1 MTIETSSSGIVITDS
16 DNSLSSIH
24 ASQLQFWGFQKSA
37 ASPRRFDLTTADSRQ
52 ALGKLIAYFDRER
65 LRFTLDAKSR
75 AQAKQL
81 HAEVTQLLR
90 VRDAGKLIK
99 AGTFNSKHFKAFST
113 DVQTRVKRTLK
124 EHQLRAAYHL
134 YLTQNGANF
143 SVPGSGKTSV
153 VLAVYEK
160 LRSEGKVNGLFV
172 VGPAACFGPWRTEF
186 SETLGRKANAV
197 VLAGGEKHARKAEYF
212 KPNEHLPELF
222 LSTFQT
228 LTNDKTE
235 VKQLFQ
241 RPGMSLF
248 LVVDEAHYIKQVG
261 GNWSSAAIDLA
272 RSAKYRCILTGTPCP
287 HSFADLFNL
296 FDFLWPANDPIGADN
311 RIRIQRAE
319 HDGEIE
325 TAQQLLKKTVGPMFY
340 RVTKADLGLT
350 QPIFHPPIITP
361 MNEQEQ
367 FVYDAITL
375 RIRNSAKFDYSKNAD
390 VLTRLRRARIMR
402 LRQCSAYVGL
412 LTKPLD
418 DCDVNVAKESELYEI
433 IRTYD
438 EREIPAKLLQLEKLI
453 SQIHGCDEKVV
464 VWCNFI
470 GALKLIQKHLHKLK
484 VNCELLYGETPVEQT
499 SVAQGETRERL
510 ISRFKDTASGLNVLV
525 ANPGACAESISLHK
539 TCHHA
544 IYYDLSYNCAQY
556 LQSLDR
562 IHRVGGSETQ
572 EAHYYFLQNKNA
584 IDRDVMDNLDRKVQK
599 MFGVLDDKLPQ
610 PDSVG
615 DESDEEIKAYER
627 LFQAD

>member
-1 MTIETSSSGIVITDS
+1 VTIETSSSGITITEAK
-16 DNSLSSIH
+16 NSVQPVHS
-24 ASQLQFWGFQKSA
+24 SQLQFWGFQKSTDIPGA
-37 ASPRRFDLTTADSRQ
+37 FHLNTPDVRQ
-52 ALGKLIAYFDRER
+52 ILGKLIAYFDSER
-65 LRFTLDAKSR
+65 VQYTLGPNCKK
-75 AQAKQL
+75 QADKLQSEL
-81 HAEVTQLLR
+81 TELVR
-90 VRDAGKLIK
+90 VRETGKSIK
-99 AGTFNSKHFKAFST
+99 SGKFNSKRFAEFSS
-113 DVQTRVKRTLK
+113 VLQGHVKRTLK

-134 YLTQNGANF
+134 YLTRNGANF

-153 VLAVYEK
+153 VLAVYQM
-160 LRSEGKVNGLFV
+160 LRNAGKVNGLFV
-172 VGPAACFGPWRTEF
+172 IGPSACFGPWRTEF
-186 SETLGRKANAV
+186 VETLGRKPQTV
-197 VLAGGEKHARKAEYF
+197 VLAGGEKHSRKSEYF

-228 LTNDKTE
+228 LTNDQAE
-235 VKQLFQ
+235 VKLLFQ
-241 RPGMSLF
+241 RTGMNLF
-248 LVVDEAHYIKQVG
+248 LVVDEAHYIKQIG
-261 GNWSSAAIDLA
+261 GNWSSAAIELA

-296 FDFLWPANDPIGADN
+296 FDFLWPTNDPIGSDN
-311 RIRIQRAE
+311 RVKIQAAE

-325 TAQQLLKKTVGPMFY
+325 TAQQLLKQTVGPMFY

-350 QPIFHPPIITP
+350 RPIFHPPIVTP
-361 MNEQEQ
+361 MNEHEQ

-375 RIRNSAKFDYSKNAD
+375 RIRNSARFDYSKNAE
-390 VLTRLRRARIMR
+390 VLTRLRRARILR
-402 LRQCSAYVGL
+402 LRQSSAYVGL
-412 LTKPLD
+412 LTKPLT
-418 DCDVNVAKESELYEI
+418 DCDVDAAKTSELYEI

-438 EREIPAKLLQLEKLI
+438 QLETPAKILQLERLVL
-453 SQIHGCDEKVV
+453 QILGRKEKVV

-470 GALKLIQKHLHKLK
+470 GALKLIQKHFHKLK

-499 SVAQGETRERL
+499 SIQQGETRERL
-510 ISRFKDTASGLNVLV
+510 ISRFKDMASGLDVLV

-599 MFGVLDDKLPQ
+599 MFGVLDDKVPQ
-610 PDSVG
+610 PDSAG
-615 DESDEEIKAYER
+615 DENQEEIKAYER
-627 LFQAD
+627 LFKAD